1 MIDIKN
7 TDWIK
12 WSLGNRA
19 PFFYSIYNAFIRF
32 LYYHEVAHHVI

>member
-7 TDWIK
+7 TDWKK

-19 PFFYSIYNAFIRF
+19 PFFYAIYVVFSD
-32 LYYHEVAHHVI
+32 L